1 MLSSTYRASGMM
13 SLFHISYKIMY
24 TLSQHI
30 EINTK
35 NALTVWNV
43 RHSSVCIIP
52 DVLDSK
58 PWLLHILPSL
68 VLHIDAVTPFL
79 THWRYYRLA
88 LSHRH
93 MRWSTCSLQI
103 KYHFSIGVRTAF
115 DFLSIQ
121 PVMAFNT
128 VQCLHVLTAPMNMSF
143 DGAAEIRYEN
153 TKWILNAF
161 PWFCKWV
168 FLFTTTGM

>member
-1 MLSSTYRASGMM
+1 M

-24 TLSQHI
+24 ALSQHI
-30 EINTK
+30 EIYTK
-35 NALTVWNV
+35 NDLTVWKV
-43 RHSSVCIIP
+43 RHSTVYIILN
-52 DVLDSK
+52 VLDSK
-58 PWLLHILPSL
+58 PRLLHYLPSL
-68 VLHIDAVTPFL
+68 VLHIDAVTPFVM
-79 THWRYYRLA
+79 HWIYYRLA

-93 MRWSTCSLQI
+93 MRWSTCSLHI
-103 KYHFSIGVRTAF
+103 KYHVSIGVRTAF

-128 VQCLHVLTAPMNMSF
+128 VQCPHVLTALMNMSF

-153 TKWILNAF
+153 IKWILNYF